1 MYIFQ
6 RAIEQKIKE
15 KILKGNVICIFGPR
29 RSGKT
34 TLVKKILKDF
44 GDEGYYLNC
53 EDIKERQYLV
63 PDNPDILR
71 KHIDSKKIVV
81 LDEAQTVEHIG
92 KVLKIFVDTYPEIQ
106 IIATGSSSFELANRV
121 GEPLVG
127 RSWDFFLYPLSFGEI
142 FNGSSNFE
150 ISKDFE
156 ELLIFGSYPMIV
168 NAKFEEKIQT
178 LGQIANNYLYKDI
191 FTFEQIRKPK
201 ILEDLLKML
210 AFQIGN
216 EVSINELAQKLEI
229 GRPTIERYLSLLEK
243 TYVIKRLYTL
253 KRNLRDEIRG
263 NFKVYFYDLG
273 IRNYIINSFNSV
285 SLRND
290 IGALFENYFIIERI
304 KYHYNNKGFLPPIY
318 FWRTYSQ
325 KEIDFIEEQ
334 SGSFLLFEC
343 KWSEKNNKTSFADF
357 KKTYPNS
364 SGMIVHKDNINEFL
378 K

>member
-1 MYIFQ
+1 MYIFK
-6 RAIEQKIKE
+6 RFIEQKISE
-15 KILKGNVICIFGPR
+15 KLFKGSVICVFGPR

-34 TLVKKILKDF
+34 TLVKKILEDF
-44 GDEGYYLNC
+44 KNDGYYMNC
-53 EDIKERQYLV
+53 ENIQERQYLV
-63 PDNPDILR
+63 LGEPDIL
-71 KHIDSKKIVV
+71 KKYINGKKIIV
-81 LDEAQTVEHIG
+81 LDEAQTVENIG
-92 KVLKIFVDTYPEIQ
+92 KILKVFVDTYPEIQ
-106 IIATGSSSFELANRV
+106 IIATGSSSFELANRL

-127 RSWDFFLYPLSFGEI
+127 RSWDYFLYPLSFEEI
-142 FNGSSNFE
+142 FEDKENYTIEKKFE
-150 ISKDFE
+150 D
-156 ELLIFGSYPMIV
+156 LLIFGSYPMVV
-168 NAKFEEKIQT
+168 NAKQDEKIQT

-210 AFQIGN
+210 ALQVGN
-216 EVSINELAQKLEI
+216 EVSVNELAQKLEI

-285 SLRND
+285 DLRND
-290 IGALFENYFIIERI
+290 IGPLFENYFIMERI
-304 KYHYNNKGFLPPIY
+304 KFQNNHKGFLPAIY

-325 KEIDFIEEQ
+325 KEIDFIEEEN
-334 SGSFLLFEC
+334 GFFHLFEC
-343 KWSEKNNKTSFADF
+343 KWSSKNTKTSFADF

-364 SGMIVHKDNINEFL
+364 EGEIIHKENIDQFL
-378 K
+378 R

>member
-1 MYIFQ
+1 MYIFK
-6 RAIEQKIKE
+6 RSIEQKIRSY
-15 KILKGNVICIFGPR
+15 ILKGNVICIFGPR

-34 TLVKKILKDF
+34 TLVKKILEDYRN
-44 GDEGYYLNC
+44 EGYYMNC
-53 EDIKERQYLV
+53 EDVRERQYLV
-63 PDNPDILR
+63 PGNPDVL
-71 KHIDSKKIVV
+71 KKYIGNKKVVV
-81 LDEAQTVEHIG
+81 LDEAQTIEHIG
-92 KVLKIFVDTYPEIQ
+92 TVLKVFVDTYPEIQ

-127 RSWDFFLYPLSFGEI
+127 RSWDFFLYPLSFEEI
-142 FNGSSNFE
+142 FIDQGKSE
-150 ISKDFE
+150 ISKKIED
-156 ELLIFGSYPMIV
+156 LLIFGSYPMVI
-168 NAKFEEKIQT
+168 NAKPEEKIQT

-210 AFQIGN
+210 ALQIGN

-273 IRNYIINSFNSV
+273 IRNYIINSFNSID
-285 SLRND
+285 LRND
-290 IGALFENYFIIERI
+290 VGALFENYFIMERI
-304 KYHYNNKGFLPPIY
+304 KYQNNHNGFLPPIY
-318 FWRTYSQ
+318 FWRTYNQ
-325 KEIDFIEEQ
+325 KEIDFIEEKENA
-334 SGSFLLFEC
+334 FYLFEC
-343 KWSEKNNKTSFADF
+343 KWSNKNTKTFFLDF

-364 SGMIVHKDNINEFL
+364 FGVIVHKNNLEEFL
-378 K
+378 R